1 MKRIISIT
9 VLVLFTAVAFCQAS
23 TCCGASQKKEKAP
36 PAKPLSETDEI
47 LLKLN
52 TQNAKLKFYQA
63 KIDYLFQDY
72 PEEMPESGITRTGD
86 IYYKKDII
94 WKR

>member
-9 VLVLFTAVAFCQAS
+9 VFVLLTTAAFCQAS
-23 TCCGASQKKEKAP
+23 TCYAAPTKKDKAP
-36 PAKPLSETDEI
+36 AKQPLSEIDEI

-86 IYYKKDII
+86 IY
-94 WKR
+94 